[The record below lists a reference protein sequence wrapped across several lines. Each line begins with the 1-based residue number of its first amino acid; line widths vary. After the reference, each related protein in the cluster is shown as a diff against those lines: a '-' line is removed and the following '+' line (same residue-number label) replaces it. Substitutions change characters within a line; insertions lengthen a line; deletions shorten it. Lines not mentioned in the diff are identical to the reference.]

1 MRKMPN
7 LLQKI
12 SFSLLII
19 LSVKSNLKAQEDE
32 VKKERKIYT
41 STDLT
46 IYGLQG
52 RLAYD
57 LYTTRGN
64 CFGVSV
70 SQIKGIKRENED
82 NTMFYNLEEIR
93 LNLSVR
99 YTRDIYTYNRLH
111 LFGIFQAGISYNT
124 ILTGEQLILP
134 SLRIGGG
141 TDITIYKS
149 SGIRLEAG
157 VGSPYFVSLGYF
169 FKI

>member
-57 LYTTRGN
+57 FYTAKGN

-134 SLRIGGG
+134 SLRVGGG

-157 VGSPYFVSLGYF
+157 VGSPYFVSIGYYF
-169 FKI
+169 TI

>member
-57 LYTTRGN
+57 FYTAKGN
-64 CFGVSV
+64 CFGVSG

-111 LFGIFQAGISYNT
+111 LFV
-124 ILTGEQLILP
+124 ELI
-134 SLRIGGG
+134 
-141 TDITIYKS
+141 
-149 SGIRLEAG
+149 
-157 VGSPYFVSLGYF
+157 
-169 FKI
+169 